1 MREIIGVVGD
11 VHHSGPLK
19 DAPPQ
24 VYEPYPDN
32 PTSGASVIV
41 LAETPGP
48 ALVTAVRSAVRTL
61 DKDQPIDRIA
71 PMSQL
76 LADSIAEPR
85 FYTLL
90 LTIFAAIAFALAVVG
105 IYGVMSYAVTQ
116 RTHEI
121 GIRMALGARAGDVL
135 KLVVRNGM
143 ALALV
148 GVSIGLAGAFVLTRL
163 MTRLLFGVTP
173 TDALTFVVVSAL
185 LIVVAL
191 LACYIPARRASK
203 VDPLVA
209 LRYE

>member
-1 MREIIGVVGD
+1 MREIVGVVGD

-32 PTSGASVIV
+32 PTSAASVIV
-41 LAETPGP
+41 LAELPSP
-48 ALVTAVRSAVRTL
+48 ALVAAVRSAVQTL

-76 LADSIAEPR
+76 LADSIAQPR

-90 LTIFAAIAFALAVVG
+90 LTVFAAIASALAAIG
-105 IYGVMSYAVTQ
+105 IYGVTAYAVAQ
-116 RTHEI
+116 RTREI
-121 GIRMALGARAGDVL
+121 GIRMALGAQLSDVL
-135 KLVVRNGM
+135 KLILSNGVK
-143 ALALV
+143 LTII
-148 GVSIGLAGAFVLTRL
+148 GVAIGLAGAFLLTR
-163 MTRLLFGVTP
+163 
-173 TDALTFVVVSAL
+173 ALTSLLSGVSATDPATFIFFSFL
-185 LIVVAL
+185 LVAVAL
-191 LACYIPARRASK
+191 LASYLPARRATK